1 MVTRDTGTAV
11 RRMMLAR
18 AQPGQQDDTD
28 TQEQR
33 PSQLEAMLRLLYER
47 LSDQIAGGAR
57 TNVNLLGP
65 LGQEIDPEFEGMLPD
80 DLDFEPP
87 VTLLDPTVFG
97 LADPNAPQGS
107 IAESALQSAI
117 SESALQSAIRS
128 SANVQGRAGK
138 GGDWFRTGQA
148 PNNYANRNHPLYKA
162 RAQFVADIVAPT
174 IKQLFPEATVTGQN
188 YYRPPGGGGGQAKNS
203 DHQSAG
209 ALDIFGPE
217 HVLDA
222 IRDWAIQQPWV
233 SFVRWKSPYHY
244 DHVHISVDI
253 GWVAENFFGGGKATS
268 PVFVNTD
275 TRRSGT
281 GTQRRGGGSPQG
293 PRLPKSPQAQRR
305 SIPRDPT
312 ISVE

>member
-1 MVTRDTGTAV
+1 MVTRDTGNAV
-11 RRMMLAR
+11 RRMMLAQ

-47 LSDQIAGGAR
+47 LSDQIAGGVRA
-57 TNVNLLGP
+57 NVNLLGP
-65 LGQEIDPEFEGMLPD
+65 LGQEIDPEFEGILPD
-80 DLDFEPP
+80 DLNFEPP
-87 VTLLDPTVFG
+87 ATLLDPTVFR
-97 LADPNAPQGS
+97 LADPNAPKGS
-107 IAESALQSAI
+107 IAESVLQSAI
-117 SESALQSAIRS
+117 SSP
-128 SANVQGRAGK
+128 ANVQGRAGK

-148 PNNYANRNHPLYKA
+148 PNNYANRNNPLYKA
-162 RAQFVADIVAPT
+162 RAQFVADVVAPT

-222 IRDWAIQQPWV
+222 IRDWAVQQPWV

-275 TRRSGT
+275 T
-281 GTQRRGGGSPQG
+281 QRRGGGSPQG
-293 PRLPKSPQAQRR
+293 PGLPQSPEAQRR

-312 ISVE
+312 ISVV

>member
-1 MVTRDTGTAV
+1 MVTRDTGNTV
-11 RRMMLAR
+11 RRMMLAQ

-47 LSDQIAGGAR
+47 LSDQIAGGMR
-57 TNVNLLGP
+57 TNVNLIGP
-65 LGQEIDPEFEGMLPD
+65 LGQEIDPEFEGILPD
-80 DLDFEPP
+80 DLNFEPP
-87 VTLLDPTVFG
+87 VTLLDPTVFM
-97 LADPNAPQGS
+97 LADPNAPRGS
-107 IAESALQSAI
+107 I
-117 SESALQSAIRS
+117 SESVLQSAIRS

-162 RAQFVADIVAPT
+162 RAQFVADVVAPT
-174 IKQLFPEATVTGQN
+174 IKRLFPEATVTGQN

-222 IRDWAIQQPWV
+222 IRDWAIQQPWA

-253 GWVAENFFGGGKATS
+253 GWVAENFYGGGKATS
-268 PVFVNTD
+268 PVFVDTD
-275 TRRSGT
+275 TRRGGT
-281 GTQRRGGGSPQG
+281 DTQRRGGGSPQG
-293 PRLPKSPQAQRR
+293 PELPKSPQAQRR